1 MMEKPV
7 EYRYNKINLL
17 PFQVH
22 QRIQR
27 IHEFK
32 RKIKSHSLCPFSNT
46 HDVFTKR
53 YPFNLP
59 DFLPGFV
66 LFRKQAY
73 PLFSKTGLSGC
84 NMPVVT
90 ISDLSWGGEGIGRIE
105 GKVVFIPFSL
115 PGEVVEVKI
124 VQSKK
129 NYSQGKL
136 VRILEPSPD
145 RVEPPCPF
153 YRECGG
159 CQLQHLALQRQVQEK
174 ERLFKQTL
182 EHFLKPKKV
191 LVLPTLQ
198 SPGAFGYRHRLQLKT
213 SWKNKQFCLG
223 FFRPKSHD
231 LVPLDCCLLANDP
244 SNEVLKVLP
253 EKMRDL
259 QLKKW
264 APDIELQVHEMPRR
278 GGIVFT
284 FPKGLD
290 PSQKKRITKELLPIQ
305 GINYLLFKESDC
317 LPLTGEHPFFFEKE
331 SPEYWLPAFETGLPK
346 DLRLTCFPLVFTQ
359 VNLELNRRLI
369 ARLLSLN
376 LFDRQDT
383 VLDLYCGLGN
393 FSLPVAMKAQ
403 EVVGIEAFP
412 PAVTNARWNG
422 KINQISNCTF
432 IQARVEEGLNQL
444 KWSAKPVS
452 WIILDPPRTGALEVI
467 PMLDA
472 WNIKGVLYISCDP
485 MTLFRDLTQLVK
497 RGWGIKWSQ
506 PVDFFPQTF
515 HLESITFL
523 TK

>member
-7 EYRYNKINLL
+7 EYRYNKTNSL
-17 PFQVH
+17 PFQDH

-53 YPFNLP
+53 YLYNLP
-59 DFLPGFV
+59 DFLPGG
-66 LFRKQAY
+66 RQAY
-73 PLFSKTGLSGC
+73 LLFSKTGQSGYP
-84 NMPVVT
+84 MPVVT

-105 GKVVFIPFSL
+105 GKVVFIPFGL
-115 PGEVVEVKI
+115 PGEVVEVEI
-124 VQSKK
+124 GQSKK
-129 NYSQGKL
+129 NYCQGKL
-136 VRILEPSPD
+136 VHILEPSPD

-182 EHFLKPKKV
+182 EHALKPQKG

-198 SPGAFGYRHRLQLKT
+198 STVAFGYRHRLQLKT
-213 SWKNKQFCLG
+213 SWEKKQFCLG

-231 LVPLDCCLLANDP
+231 LVPLDGCLLANDP

-253 EKMRDL
+253 EKMRNL

-264 APDIELQVHEMPRR
+264 APDIELQVHESPRR

-284 FPKGLD
+284 SSKGLD

-317 LPLTGEHPFFFEKE
+317 LPLTGEHPFSIEEE
-331 SPEYWLPAFETGLPK
+331 SPEYWLPASETGLSK

-359 VNLELNRRLI
+359 VNQELNRRLI
-369 ARLLSLN
+369 ARILSLN

-393 FSLPVAMKAQ
+393 FSLPAAMKVQ
-403 EVVGIEAFP
+403 KVFGIEAFP
-412 PAVTNARWNG
+412 LAVTNARWNG
-422 KINQISNCTF
+422 KSNQISNCTF

-472 WNIKGVLYISCDP
+472 WNTKGIFYISCDP
-485 MTLFRDLTQLVK
+485 MTLSRDLTQLVK
-497 RGWGIKWSQ
+497 RGWRIKWSQ